1 MPTPRFYP
9 RIFALVVAAVL
20 GYALT
25 LIFVPFIRPLV
36 WAAFLAFLLYPL
48 NLRLRRRLS
57 GRGLPAGVLTLL
69 APVVILLPLS
79 ALSIEF
85 VAQIS
90 ALMQKLQKSAAELD
104 IKSLSDLQ
112 QFPWI
117 ARINGWLESY
127 AGVSAQQIQ
136 TGLVSGSREMLR
148 RAAS

>member
-1 MPTPRFYP
+1 MPTSSFYP

-36 WAAFLAFLLYPL
+36 WAAFLALLLYPL

-69 APVVILLPLS
+69 APIVILLPLS

-90 ALMQKLQKSAAELD
+90 ALMQKLQ
-104 IKSLSDLQ
+104 
-112 QFPWI
+112 
-117 ARINGWLESY
+117 
-127 AGVSAQQIQ
+127 
-136 TGLVSGSREMLR
+136 
-148 RAAS
+148 